1 MGYNKGKDKE
11 KHLFARALVR
21 IRAKIEKTP
30 LWQGFKAKIK
40 KYTLFGSS
48 LARIRVNIE

>member
-1 MGYNKGKDKE
+1 M
-11 KHLFARALVR
+11 ARFLVR
-21 IRAKIEKTP
+21 
-30 LWQGFKAKIK
+30 FKAKIK